1 MLAVEWP
8 DAVQLCRLSAADF
21 ADAQAAEVAVLRLVA
36 AAERTEQLR
45 LLLRLLG
52 QVLLDDAFPAAQQP
66 VGAGAVSADE
76 PAAADEGAAG
86 AAAEEQ
92 EAAPAGAV
100 AEEEEAAG
108 GAPEVAEAAVS
119 PLHRAWAASLQSLLA
134 QRDLRSVLA
143 TLDERAAQQAQ
154 QAQQTEQQQQ
164 QQLERQQGVIP
175 ALLLTQQEAEA
186 LLEAAD
192 ASHGPAAAAAAALL
206 LPYPALRRPRW
217 QQLLLALGGSG
228 SAADAAAGLPGL
240 ASLLILVVQ
249 QHPALTVELAGAD
262 PARQAQ
268 LQLLV
273 SAALLQQQRV
283 EGSGDL
289 LGASCC
295 LSLRMAVATAAAAEL
310 AAARQ
315 YTAAAWLAMDVSAT
329 PRLLRVL
336 DNGQRVLLRMLR
348 SCATSSP
355 AAAGAAG
362 AAAELESGAADGS
375 GQIETPFAAAA
386 LLRALPGRCSAALA
400 QLEADLQVQL

>member
-1 MLAVEWP
+1 M
-8 DAVQLCRLSAADF
+8 
-21 ADAQAAEVAVLRLVA
+21 LRLVA
-36 AAERTEQLR
+36 ATERPEQLR

-52 QVLLDDAFPAAQQP
+52 EVLLDDAFPAAQQP
-66 VGAGAVSADE
+66 VGAEAESADE

-86 AAAEEQ
+86 AAVEEQETAPASAPQ
-92 EAAPAGAV
+92 EAAPAGAAAAA
-100 AEEEEAAG
+100 AETAAG
-108 GAPEVAEAAVS
+108 ANEPATAAPS
-119 PLHRAWAASLQSLLA
+119 PLHRAWAACLQSLLA

-154 QAQQTEQQQQ
+154 QTEQQQQ
-164 QQLERQQGVIP
+164 QTERQQGVT
-175 ALLLTQQEAEA
+175 ALLTQQEAEA

-192 ASHGPAAAAAAALL
+192 ASHGPAAAVAAALL

-228 SAADAAAGLPGL
+228 SAADAAAGLGGL

-249 QHPALTVELAGAD
+249 QHPALIVELAGAD

-273 SAALLQQQRV
+273 SAALLQQQRG
-283 EGSGDL
+283 ECSSGL

-315 YTAAAWLAMDVSAT
+315 YTAAAWLAMDASAT

-375 GQIETPFAAAA
+375 GQTETPFAAAA